1 MDTTTKEVVQK
12 LAELNIDP
20 PVRPSIQESSLIPEL
35 TSSLPHSNPLCL
47 SFNASRLAD
56 QSHTPFGPASQ
67 AGLQT
72 QRTKPEAIASP
83 ESSKNTIPLRKPFK
97 NISSNIAN
105 SLARSGKTTSGITKC
120 RDKMRRGVDKFLRRE
135 PYKAPSKGLKHWVK
149 EKERRHERR
158 TTRTQRGSAISEGL
172 RKRLGLKRQGAT
184 LGVIKE
190 EEEEE
195 KEDTVMER

>member
-12 LAELNIDP
+12 LAELNVDP
-20 PVRPSIQESSLIPEL
+20 RVQPPIQEPSFIPKR
-35 TSSLPHSNPLCL
+35 TSSLSHSDPLRL
-47 SFNASRLAD
+47 SFNASRLVD

-67 AGLQT
+67 AGLLT
-72 QRTKPEAIASP
+72 QSTKPEAIAGL
-83 ESSKNTIPLRKPFK
+83 ESSKNIIPLRKPFK

-149 EKERRHERR
+149 ENERRHERR
-158 TTRTQRGSAISEGL
+158 TMRSQTGVAISEGL
-172 RKRLGLKRQGAT
+172 RKRFGLKREGAT

-190 EEEEE
+190 EEEE
-195 KEDTVMER
+195 KEDTVMAG